1 MKNYYIS
8 EGVKALFS
16 IYFKDQTEENFIKA
30 LNEFAKESQINSQEI
45 KDKSFREF
53 KEAISKLPTIDLLNT
68 RFDKLEYS
76 IGAKLDKL
84 EYSIGAKLDKLEY
97 SIGAKLDK
105 LEYSIG
111 AKLDKLEYSI
121 GAKLDKLEYS
131 IGAKLDK
138 LEYSIGAKLD
148 KPEYSIG
155 AKLDKPEDSVCA
167 KLYKLENKL
176 DSFKREVRTYVIIL
190 AALMF
195 ILQPTIFD
203 LILSIFKSFLRQ

>member
-68 RFDKLEYS
+68 RFDKLENS
-76 IGAKLDKL
+76 VDKL
-84 EYSIGAKLDKLEY
+84 EYSV
-97 SIGAKLDK
+97 
-105 LEYSIG
+105 
-111 AKLDKLEYSI
+111 
-121 GAKLDKLEYS
+121 
-131 IGAKLDK
+131 
-138 LEYSIGAKLD
+138 GAKLD
-148 KPEYSIG
+148 KPEDSVDKLEYSIG

-167 KLYKLENKL
+167 KLNKLENKL

>member
-1 MKNYYIS
+1 IS

-76 IGAKLDKL
+76 VCAKLDKL
-84 EYSIGAKLDKLEY
+84 EYSVCAKLDKLED
-97 SIGAKLDK
+97 SVC
-105 LEYSIG
+105 
-111 AKLDKLEYSI
+111 
-121 GAKLDKLEYS
+121 
-131 IGAKLDK
+131 
-138 LEYSIGAKLD
+138 
-148 KPEYSIG
+148 

-167 KLYKLENKL
+167 KLDKPEDSVCAKLDKLENKL

>member
-16 IYFKDQTEENFIKA
+16 VYFKDQTEENFIKA

-68 RFDKLEYS
+68 RFDKLEDS
-76 IGAKLDKL
+76 VCAKLDKL
-84 EYSIGAKLDKLEY
+84 EDSVCAKLDKL
-97 SIGAKLDK
+97 
-105 LEYSIG
+105 
-111 AKLDKLEYSI
+111 
-121 GAKLDKLEYS
+121 
-131 IGAKLDK
+131 
-138 LEYSIGAKLD
+138 
-148 KPEYSIG
+148 EYSIG

-167 KLYKLENKL
+167 KLDKLEDSIGTKLDKPEDSVCAKLDKLEDSVCAKLDKLENKL

>member
-16 IYFKDQTEENFIKA
+16 VYFKDQTEENFIKA

-68 RFDKLEYS
+68 RFDKLENS
-76 IGAKLDKL
+76 VDKL
-84 EYSIGAKLDKLEY
+84 EYSV
-97 SIGAKLDK
+97 
-105 LEYSIG
+105 
-111 AKLDKLEYSI
+111 
-121 GAKLDKLEYS
+121 
-131 IGAKLDK
+131 
-138 LEYSIGAKLD
+138 
-148 KPEYSIG
+148 G

-167 KLYKLENKL
+167 KLDKLENKL

>member
-16 IYFKDQTEENFIKA
+16 VYFKVQTEENFIKA

-68 RFDKLEYS
+68 RFDKLEDS
-76 IGAKLDKL
+76 VGAKLD
-84 EYSIGAKLDKLEY
+84 
-97 SIGAKLDK
+97 
-105 LEYSIG
+105 
-111 AKLDKLEYSI
+111 
-121 GAKLDKLEYS
+121 
-131 IGAKLDK
+131 
-138 LEYSIGAKLD
+138 
-148 KPEYSIG
+148 
-155 AKLDKPEDSVCA
+155 
-167 KLYKLENKL
+167 KLENKL

>member
-1 MKNYYIS
+1 MKNYYLS

-16 IYFKDQTEENFIKA
+16 VYFKDQTEENFIKA

-68 RFDKLEYS
+68 RFDK
-76 IGAKLDKL
+76 
-84 EYSIGAKLDKLEY
+84 
-97 SIGAKLDK
+97 
-105 LEYSIG
+105 
-111 AKLDKLEYSI
+111 
-121 GAKLDKLEYS
+121 
-131 IGAKLDK
+131 
-138 LEYSIGAKLD
+138 
-148 KPEYSIG
+148 
-155 AKLDKPEDSVCA
+155 PEDSVCA
-167 KLYKLENKL
+167 KLDKLENKL

>member
-1 MKNYYIS
+1 
-8 EGVKALFS
+8 
-16 IYFKDQTEENFIKA
+16 FIKA

-76 IGAKLDKL
+76 VCAKLDKL
-84 EYSIGAKLDKLEY
+84 EDSVC
-97 SIGAKLDK
+97 
-105 LEYSIG
+105 
-111 AKLDKLEYSI
+111 
-121 GAKLDKLEYS
+121 
-131 IGAKLDK
+131 
-138 LEYSIGAKLD
+138 
-148 KPEYSIG
+148 

-167 KLYKLENKL
+167 KLDKPEDSVCAKLDKLENKL

>member
-1 MKNYYIS
+1 YYIS

-76 IGAKLDKL
+76 VCAKLDKL
-84 EYSIGAKLDKLEY
+84 EYSVC
-97 SIGAKLDK
+97 
-105 LEYSIG
+105 
-111 AKLDKLEYSI
+111 
-121 GAKLDKLEYS
+121 
-131 IGAKLDK
+131 
-138 LEYSIGAKLD
+138 
-148 KPEYSIG
+148 

-167 KLYKLENKL
+167 KLDKPEDSVCAKLDKLENKL

>member
-1 MKNYYIS
+1 
-8 EGVKALFS
+8 
-16 IYFKDQTEENFIKA
+16 YFKDQTEENFIKA

-76 IGAKLDKL
+76 VCAKLDKL
-84 EYSIGAKLDKLEY
+84 EYSVCAKLDKLED
-97 SIGAKLDK
+97 SVC
-105 LEYSIG
+105 
-111 AKLDKLEYSI
+111 
-121 GAKLDKLEYS
+121 
-131 IGAKLDK
+131 
-138 LEYSIGAKLD
+138 
-148 KPEYSIG
+148 

-167 KLYKLENKL
+167 KLDKPEDSVCAKLDKLENKL

>member
-68 RFDKLEYS
+68 RFDKLEDS
-76 IGAKLDKL
+76 VCAKLDKL
-84 EYSIGAKLDKLEY
+84 
-97 SIGAKLDK
+97 
-105 LEYSIG
+105 
-111 AKLDKLEYSI
+111 
-121 GAKLDKLEYS
+121 
-131 IGAKLDK
+131 
-138 LEYSIGAKLD
+138 
-148 KPEYSIG
+148 EYSIG

-167 KLYKLENKL
+167 KLDKLENKL

-190 AALMF
+190 AVLMF

>member
-1 MKNYYIS
+1 
-8 EGVKALFS
+8 VKALFS

-76 IGAKLDKL
+76 VCAKLDKL
-84 EYSIGAKLDKLEY
+84 EYSVC
-97 SIGAKLDK
+97 
-105 LEYSIG
+105 
-111 AKLDKLEYSI
+111 
-121 GAKLDKLEYS
+121 
-131 IGAKLDK
+131 
-138 LEYSIGAKLD
+138 
-148 KPEYSIG
+148 

-167 KLYKLENKL
+167 KLDKPEDSVCAKLDKLENKL

>member
-68 RFDKLEYS
+68 RFDKLENS
-76 IGAKLDKL
+76 VDKL
-84 EYSIGAKLDKLEY
+84 EYSVGAKLNKLEY
-97 SIGAKLDK
+97 SV
-105 LEYSIG
+105 
-111 AKLDKLEYSI
+111 
-121 GAKLDKLEYS
+121 
-131 IGAKLDK
+131 
-138 LEYSIGAKLD
+138 
-148 KPEYSIG
+148 G

-167 KLYKLENKL
+167 KLNKLENKL

>member
-1 MKNYYIS
+1 NYYIS

-16 IYFKDQTEENFIKA
+16 VYFKDQTEENFIKA
-30 LNEFAKESQINSQEI
+30 LNEIAKESQINSQEI

-68 RFDKLEYS
+68 RFDKLE
-76 IGAKLDKL
+76 D
-84 EYSIGAKLDKLEY
+84 
-97 SIGAKLDK
+97 
-105 LEYSIG
+105 
-111 AKLDKLEYSI
+111 
-121 GAKLDKLEYS
+121 
-131 IGAKLDK
+131 
-138 LEYSIGAKLD
+138 
-148 KPEYSIG
+148 SIG

-167 KLYKLENKL
+167 KLDKLEDSVCAKLDKLEDSVCAKLDKLENKL

>member
-68 RFDKLEYS
+68 RFDKLENSVDKLEYS
-76 IGAKLDKL
+76 VGAKLDKL
-84 EYSIGAKLDKLEY
+84 EYSV
-97 SIGAKLDK
+97 
-105 LEYSIG
+105 
-111 AKLDKLEYSI
+111 
-121 GAKLDKLEYS
+121 
-131 IGAKLDK
+131 
-138 LEYSIGAKLD
+138 
-148 KPEYSIG
+148 G

-167 KLYKLENKL
+167 KLNKLENKL

>member
-1 MKNYYIS
+1 
-8 EGVKALFS
+8 
-16 IYFKDQTEENFIKA
+16 
-30 LNEFAKESQINSQEI
+30 SQEI

-76 IGAKLDKL
+76 VCAKLDKL
-84 EYSIGAKLDKLEY
+84 EYS
-97 SIGAKLDK
+97 
-105 LEYSIG
+105 
-111 AKLDKLEYSI
+111 
-121 GAKLDKLEYS
+121 
-131 IGAKLDK
+131 
-138 LEYSIGAKLD
+138 
-148 KPEYSIG
+148 
-155 AKLDKPEDSVCA
+155 VCA
-167 KLYKLENKL
+167 KLDKLENKL

>member
-1 MKNYYIS
+1 MQGNIVRNYYIS

-16 IYFKDQTEENFIKA
+16 VYFKDQTEENFIKA

-53 KEAISKLPTIDLLNT
+53 KEAISKLPTIDLLNA

-76 IGAKLDKL
+76 VGAKLD
-84 EYSIGAKLDKLEY
+84 
-97 SIGAKLDK
+97 
-105 LEYSIG
+105 
-111 AKLDKLEYSI
+111 
-121 GAKLDKLEYS
+121 
-131 IGAKLDK
+131 
-138 LEYSIGAKLD
+138 
-148 KPEYSIG
+148 
-155 AKLDKPEDSVCA
+155 
-167 KLYKLENKL
+167 KLENKL

>member
-84 EYSIGAKLDKLEY
+84 EN
-97 SIGAKLDK
+97 
-105 LEYSIG
+105 
-111 AKLDKLEYSI
+111 
-121 GAKLDKLEYS
+121 
-131 IGAKLDK
+131 
-138 LEYSIGAKLD
+138 
-148 KPEYSIG
+148 
-155 AKLDKPEDSVCA
+155 SVD
-167 KLYKLENKL
+167 KLENKL

>member
-1 MKNYYIS
+1 S
-8 EGVKALFS
+8 V
-16 IYFKDQTEENFIKA
+16 YFKDQTEENFIKA

-68 RFDKLEYS
+68 RFDKPEDS
-76 IGAKLDKL
+76 VCAKLDKL

-97 SIGAKLDK
+97 SIGAKLD
-105 LEYSIG
+105 
-111 AKLDKLEYSI
+111 
-121 GAKLDKLEYS
+121 
-131 IGAKLDK
+131 
-138 LEYSIGAKLD
+138 
-148 KPEYSIG
+148 
-155 AKLDKPEDSVCA
+155 
-167 KLYKLENKL
+167 KLENKL

>member
-68 RFDKLEYS
+68 RFDK
-76 IGAKLDKL
+76 
-84 EYSIGAKLDKLEY
+84 
-97 SIGAKLDK
+97 
-105 LEYSIG
+105 
-111 AKLDKLEYSI
+111 
-121 GAKLDKLEYS
+121 
-131 IGAKLDK
+131 
-138 LEYSIGAKLD
+138 
-148 KPEYSIG
+148 PEDSVC

-167 KLYKLENKL
+167 KLDKLEDSVCAKLDKLENKL

>member
-16 IYFKDQTEENFIKA
+16 VYFKDQTEENFIKA
-30 LNEFAKESQINSQEI
+30 LNEFAKESQINPQEI

-76 IGAKLDKL
+76 IGAKLD
-84 EYSIGAKLDKLEY
+84 
-97 SIGAKLDK
+97 
-105 LEYSIG
+105 
-111 AKLDKLEYSI
+111 
-121 GAKLDKLEYS
+121 
-131 IGAKLDK
+131 
-138 LEYSIGAKLD
+138 
-148 KPEYSIG
+148 
-155 AKLDKPEDSVCA
+155 
-167 KLYKLENKL
+167 KLENKL

>member
-84 EYSIGAKLDKLEY
+84 E
-97 SIGAKLDK
+97 
-105 LEYSIG
+105 
-111 AKLDKLEYSI
+111 
-121 GAKLDKLEYS
+121 
-131 IGAKLDK
+131 
-138 LEYSIGAKLD
+138 
-148 KPEYSIG
+148 
-155 AKLDKPEDSVCA
+155 DSVCA
-167 KLYKLENKL
+167 KLDKLENKL

>member
-16 IYFKDQTEENFIKA
+16 VYFKDQTEENFIKA

-68 RFDKLEYS
+68 RFDK
-76 IGAKLDKL
+76 
-84 EYSIGAKLDKLEY
+84 
-97 SIGAKLDK
+97 
-105 LEYSIG
+105 
-111 AKLDKLEYSI
+111 
-121 GAKLDKLEYS
+121 
-131 IGAKLDK
+131 
-138 LEYSIGAKLD
+138 
-148 KPEYSIG
+148 
-155 AKLDKPEDSVCA
+155 PEDSVCA
-167 KLYKLENKL
+167 KLDKLENKL

-190 AALMF
+190 AALIF

>member
-1 MKNYYIS
+1 YYLS

-16 IYFKDQTEENFIKA
+16 VYFKDQTEENFIKA

-53 KEAISKLPTIDLLNT
+53 KEAISKLPTIDLLNA

-76 IGAKLDKL
+76 VGAKLD
-84 EYSIGAKLDKLEY
+84 
-97 SIGAKLDK
+97 
-105 LEYSIG
+105 
-111 AKLDKLEYSI
+111 
-121 GAKLDKLEYS
+121 
-131 IGAKLDK
+131 
-138 LEYSIGAKLD
+138 
-148 KPEYSIG
+148 
-155 AKLDKPEDSVCA
+155 
-167 KLYKLENKL
+167 KLENKL

>member
-1 MKNYYIS
+1 KNYYIS

-76 IGAKLDKL
+76 VCAKLDKL
-84 EYSIGAKLDKLEY
+84 EYSVCAKLDKLED
-97 SIGAKLDK
+97 SVC
-105 LEYSIG
+105 
-111 AKLDKLEYSI
+111 
-121 GAKLDKLEYS
+121 
-131 IGAKLDK
+131 
-138 LEYSIGAKLD
+138 
-148 KPEYSIG
+148 

-167 KLYKLENKL
+167 KLDKLEDSVCAKLDKLENKL

>member
-76 IGAKLDKL
+76 VC
-84 EYSIGAKLDKLEY
+84 
-97 SIGAKLDK
+97 
-105 LEYSIG
+105 
-111 AKLDKLEYSI
+111 
-121 GAKLDKLEYS
+121 
-131 IGAKLDK
+131 
-138 LEYSIGAKLD
+138 
-148 KPEYSIG
+148 

-167 KLYKLENKL
+167 KLDKPEDSVCAKLDKPEDSVCAKLDKLENKL

>member
-1 MKNYYIS
+1 
-8 EGVKALFS
+8 
-16 IYFKDQTEENFIKA
+16 DQTEENFIKA

-76 IGAKLDKL
+76 VC
-84 EYSIGAKLDKLEY
+84 
-97 SIGAKLDK
+97 
-105 LEYSIG
+105 
-111 AKLDKLEYSI
+111 
-121 GAKLDKLEYS
+121 
-131 IGAKLDK
+131 
-138 LEYSIGAKLD
+138 
-148 KPEYSIG
+148 

-167 KLYKLENKL
+167 KLDKPEDSVCAKLDKLENKL

>member
-53 KEAISKLPTIDLLNT
+53 KEAISKLPTIALLNT

-76 IGAKLDKL
+76 IGAKLDK
-84 EYSIGAKLDKLEY
+84 
-97 SIGAKLDK
+97 
-105 LEYSIG
+105 
-111 AKLDKLEYSI
+111 
-121 GAKLDKLEYS
+121 
-131 IGAKLDK
+131 
-138 LEYSIGAKLD
+138 
-148 KPEYSIG
+148 
-155 AKLDKPEDSVCA
+155 PEDSVCA
-167 KLYKLENKL
+167 KLNKLENKL